1 MGKNTGREYEEFVQ
15 TLYKAI
21 LASENLGLGK
31 QKNIVVEINKFL
43 TDRNGVERQFD
54 IYWEYNLGGINYE
67 TVIECKDYSS
77 KISIEKI
84 DALIGKLNDFP
95 NIRGLFATKLG
106 YQSGAE
112 IKANQHN
119 IDLLVI
125 RQQTDADWNDAEGNP
140 LIREI
145 NIEMVAIHPAHITNI
160 NIRLPVGSDP
170 IQLAEHLNYEI
181 FIKNDETGESF
192 TLFDLQHKLL
202 DGHDGDH
209 GEFTRDFKFPGSMT
223 TPSGTIA
230 IEGFVVSYINP
241 EPAKNTFNIDFS
253 EKLLGVVEYLN
264 QGKKAKVFQEFIHV
278 EDHLS

>member
-1 MGKNTGREYEEFVQ
+1 MVKNTGREYEEFVQ

-21 LASENLGLGK
+21 LASEKLGLGK
-31 QKNIVVEINKFL
+31 QNNIVVEINKIL

-54 IYWEYNLGGINYE
+54 IYWEYNLGGINYQ
-67 TVIECKDYSS
+67 TVIECKDYSR
-77 KISIEKI
+77 KVSIEKI

-95 NIRGLFATKLG
+95 NIRGLFATTLG

-140 LIREI
+140 LIREV
-145 NIEMVAIHPAHITNI
+145 NIEMVAIRPAHITNF
-160 NIRLPVGSDP
+160 NILLPVGSDP
-170 IQLAEHLNYEI
+170 IQFTDHLNIEI
-181 FIKNDETGESF
+181 SIKNDETGESF

-202 DGHDGDH
+202 DGHNGGY
-209 GEFTRDFKFPGSMT
+209 GEFTRDFRFPGSMT
-223 TPSGTIA
+223 TPSGTIV
-230 IEGFVVSYINP
+230 IEGFIVSYIHL
-241 EPAKNTFNIDFS
+241 EPAKSTLNIDFS

-278 EDHLS
+278 EDRP